1 MFYKGQKMAKRK
13 AIPLCLPN
21 NINWYPSTGEIRKSK
36 GTRSFLCPVPAAVE
50 MLMAIKGTT
59 YIFF

>member
-1 MFYKGQKMAKRK
+1 MAKRK

-36 GTRSFLCPVPAAVE
+36 ATRSFLCPVPAAVE
-50 MLMAIKGTT
+50 MLIAIKGTT
-59 YIFF
+59 FF